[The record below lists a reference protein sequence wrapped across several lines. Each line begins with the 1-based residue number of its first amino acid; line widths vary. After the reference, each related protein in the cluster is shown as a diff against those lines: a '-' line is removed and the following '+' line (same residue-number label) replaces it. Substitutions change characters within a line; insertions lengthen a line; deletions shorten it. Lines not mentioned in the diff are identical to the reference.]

1 MFEDIF
7 DFELES
13 GVPLLFAA
21 IGGGIAYFTAAGG
34 FATYDPGL
42 EPSMFMKIA
51 AGVGGAIVGFVWGQF
66 QSR

>member
-7 DFELES
+7 DFEIES
-13 GVPLLFAA
+13 GVPFLFAA
-21 IGGGIAYFTAAGG
+21 IGGGIAYFTASGG
-34 FATYDPGL
+34 FATYAPGL

-51 AGVGGAIVGFVWGQF
+51 SGVAGAVVGFIWGSY

>member
-7 DFELES
+7 DFEIES
-13 GVPLLFAA
+13 AVPFLFAA

-34 FATYDPGL
+34 FATYDAGL
-42 EPSMFMKIA
+42 EPSILMKVM
-51 AGVGGAIVGFVWGQF
+51 AGLLGAVVGFAWGSY

>member
-21 IGGGIAYFTAAGG
+21 IGGGIAYFTASGG

-42 EPSMFMKIA
+42 APSMFMKVA
-51 AGVGGAIVGFVWGQF
+51 AGVLGAVLGYVWGSY